1 MIITTKAHARAGLIG
16 NPSDGYF
23 GKTIAIILKNF
34 AVGVTLYETPELEI
48 VPGQQDTPKYGSLA
62 ELSEDVAL
70 NGYYGGVR
78 LIKATINRFNRTFL
92 KDRPAEELRNF
103 TIHYRTN
110 IPRQVGLAG
119 SSAIIAATTRALC
132 TFYDVE
138 IDEEQM
144 PTFILEAETKELSL
158 TAGLQ
163 DRVVQVYEG
172 AVYMDFDRERMEAA
186 GHGRYE
192 PLDPALLPP
201 LFVAYRTDVAELSAI
216 THSDLDER
224 FKLGD
229 PVVVNGM
236 AECAR
241 LTEQA
246 RELLLAGKGA
256 EIGELM
262 DRNFEV
268 RRSMCAL
275 DAHNLQMVEI
285 GRKHNAHPKFSGSG
299 GAIVGIYPGDEAYRA
314 MSEELRR
321 INCQVIRPM
330 M

>member
-1 MIITTKAHARAGLIG
+1 MIITAKAHARAGLIG

-23 GKTIAIILKNF
+23 GKTIAVILKNF

-78 LIKATINRFNRTFL
+78 LIKATVNRFNRKFL
-92 KDRPAEELRNF
+92 QGRPARELRNF
-103 TIHYRTN
+103 TVRYKTN

-119 SSAIIAATTRALC
+119 SSAIITATTRALSA
-132 TFYDVE
+132 FYGVE
-138 IDEEQM
+138 IDREQM
-144 PTFILEAETKELSL
+144 PTFILEVETKELAL

-172 AVYMDFDRERMEAA
+172 VVYMDFDRELVEAT

-201 LFVAYRTDVAELSAI
+201 LFVAYRTDVAELSTV
-216 THSDLDER
+216 THSDLNER
-224 FKLGD
+224 FKLGE
-229 PVVVNGM
+229 PAVVEGM

-246 RELLLAGKGA
+246 RELLLAGKGS
-256 EIGELM
+256 EMGELM
-262 DRNFEV
+262 DRNLEV
-268 RRSMCAL
+268 RRSMCHL
-275 DAHNLQMVEI
+275 DPHDLRMVEI
-285 GRKHNAHPKFSGSG
+285 AGKYDAHPKFCGSG
-299 GAIVGIYPGDEAYRA
+299 GAIIGLYPGDEAYRA
-314 MSEELRR
+314 MREELRR
-321 INCQVIRPM
+321 IKCEVIRPRI
-330 M
+330 